1 MVTFVCVVTTKV
13 TDWAGLNRPAL
24 FLNFYRTTVICCRKK
39 QAMKNINPLGL
50 FDDHF
55 LLETLS
61 KLGDPLLKLNEYI
74 DWNIFEAPLDQAFI
88 NKTKDLLKGGRPP
101 FSKLILFKALLIQSL
116 YNLSDD
122 QLEFQI
128 VDRASFKRFLGLKKS
143 DKVPDSRTFWL
154 FREQLIEKDVILGLF
169 KRFNETLDAA
179 GVFANEGKM
188 VDASFVEAPRQRNTR
203 EENKHIKETGTAPQ
217 DWRVKPHKLSQ
228 KDVDARWTKKNNT
241 VFYGYKNHIKADTKT
256 KLIEE
261 YIVTDASV
269 HDSQAIEQLLT
280 EKDKNQP
287 LYADSA
293 YTGEDQEK
301 IYKKKEVISKVHEK
315 GYRNK
320 PLTETQKASNKE
332 KSSIRVRVEHVFG
345 FVENSMHGSIVR
357 TIGIARANAKIG
369 MMNLTY
375 NICRCT
381 QLKIVVAMG

>member
-1 MVTFVCVVTTKV
+1 
-13 TDWAGLNRPAL
+13 
-24 FLNFYRTTVICCRKK
+24 
-39 QAMKNINPLGL
+39 
-50 FDDHF
+50 
-55 LLETLS
+55 
-61 KLGDPLLKLNEYI
+61 
-74 DWNIFEAPLDQAFI
+74 
-88 NKTKDLLKGGRPP
+88 
-101 FSKLILFKALLIQSL
+101 
-116 YNLSDD
+116 
-122 QLEFQI
+122 
-128 VDRASFKRFLGLKKS
+128 LKKS

-169 KRFNETLDAA
+169 KCFNETLDAA
-179 GVFANEGKM
+179 GVFANKGKM
-188 VDASFVEAPRQRNTR
+188 VDASFVEAPRQRNTH
-203 EENKHIKETGTAPQ
+203 EENKHIKETGTAPKE
-217 DWRVKPHKLSQ
+217 WGVKPHKLSQ

-280 EKDKNQP
+280 EKGKNQP

-301 IYKKKEVISKVHEK
+301 IYKKGEVISKVHEK

-332 KSSIRVRVEHVFG
+332 KSSIRARVEHVFG

-369 MMNLTY
+369 MMNLTN

-381 QLKIVVAMG
+381 QLKMVIAMG